1 MQPDEWQSIFSELAG
16 SVSGGCFTNNL
27 RAFQNNLAKIHNT
40 GNHIYVENLKKK
52 LCTCAQSHSSG
63 TRTQF
68 QLEILIRTTI
78 SAIHK
83 FQENI
88 FESSRNVSETTPRLS
103 CPSCPL
109 MHGHSQSW
117 VNSQEVQGLLI
128 NSLTIDRCIKNCHH
142 ILLVF
147 CEIALGWMSTIW
159 MQYWKWLGT
168 DRERFKYSMEYFRWI
183 PTKLS
188 RLNKMYQTPV
198 KRSSWL
204 GYFISP
210 QCRIYMRRWIWSA
223 LIRVMVSRLF
233 GVKPLPEPVLSY
245 NQLDLWEQT
254 SVKLQLKF
262 KHLHWR

>member
-1 MQPDEWQSIFSELAG
+1 MQPDEWQSIFSQLAG

-27 RAFQNNLAKIHNT
+27 RAFQNNFAKIHNT

-128 NSLTIDRCIKNCHH
+128 NSLTIDRCIKTATTSC
-142 ILLVF
+142 L
-147 CEIALGWMSTIW
+147 
-159 MQYWKWLGT
+159 Y
-168 DRERFKYSMEYFRWI
+168 
-183 PTKLS
+183 
-188 RLNKMYQTPV
+188 
-198 KRSSWL
+198 
-204 GYFISP
+204 
-210 QCRIYMRRWIWSA
+210 
-223 LIRVMVSRLF
+223 
-233 GVKPLPEPVLSY
+233 
-245 NQLDLWEQT
+245 
-254 SVKLQLKF
+254 SVKLLWGGCQQSGCNIGNDLAPTGSVSNTVWNILGEF
-262 KHLHWR
+262 QQS